1 MCAFLARSLRS
12 LYSVTKIPGINIWYF
27 RLKMKSNNIGWDLTN
42 VLKAKI
48 CVGDKQ
54 KLTIRHADIL
64 NIKTSIS
71 YSKRISWNYVP
82 LVKAEVVWEE
92 NRVLPFTALLSLS
105 TIIHIFCCS
114 FPSFFFVLSIRDK
127 RGGYMLCVYAK
138 RNSKHIWDLKFV
150 SQSYTS
156 ISIYVF
162 LCI

>member
-27 RLKMKSNNIGWDLTN
+27 RLKWKSKNIGGDLTN
-42 VLKAKI
+42 VMQSKL
-48 CVGDKQ
+48 CVEH
-54 KLTIRHADIL
+54 KLTIKYVDIF
-64 NIKTSIS
+64 NIKTSIT
-71 YSKRISWNYVP
+71 YSKLISWKYVP

-138 RNSKHIWDLKFV
+138 RNSKHI
-150 SQSYTS
+150 
-156 ISIYVF
+156 
-162 LCI
+162 